1 MTSPAR
7 TVVNTYE
14 RFESPAFAR
23 PDTKLFSA
31 FITDTFHRSHDHLRI
46 SITEHC
52 NLRCLCYMPEKGVP
66 LSPQKQLLTTPEIV
80 TVARLFRL
88 TGCHQ
93 DPSNSWQAYRIALH
107 RKLDAMVGA
116 GLTNINLSLDTL
128 DPWQCQIMTRDED
141 IEVRFIEYMPFDGNR
156 WTKNKMLNYE
166 NMVSLLQDH
175 YPTLIRVSGH
185 EHNATLKQWHV
196 PGFTSRIG
204 FITSMTHNLCVTC
217 NWLRI
222 TSDGNLKIC
231 LCGNTEVSLRDILRK
246 ANNDE
251 PIEHRDMVGDKTVL
265 MSRLQEEELLEVIGR
280 AVKRKKQGTR
290 K

>member
-1 MTSPAR
+1 MGLIL
-7 TVVNTYE
+7 
-14 RFESPAFAR
+14 AFSSISNKGVSLSNDLASQ
-23 PDTKLFSA
+23 DSA

-80 TVARLFRL
+80 TIRL
-88 TGCHQ
+88 TAGKPTLGEMRGTGLKQLCITTKG
-93 DPSNSWQAYRIALH
+93 IALH

-251 PIEHRDMVGDKTVL
+251 PIEHRDMSCKKEKARHAEIG
-265 MSRLQEEELLEVIGR
+265 ELKNMNNRPMILIG
-280 AVKRKKQGTR
+280 G
-290 K
+290 